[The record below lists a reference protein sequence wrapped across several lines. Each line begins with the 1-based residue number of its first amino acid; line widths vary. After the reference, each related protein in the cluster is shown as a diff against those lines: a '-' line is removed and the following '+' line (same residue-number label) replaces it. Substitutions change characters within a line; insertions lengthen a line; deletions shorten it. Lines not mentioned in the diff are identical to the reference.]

1 MNSKIFIISFL
12 SSLVSFVAVN
22 IYSYSKVVD
31 PMCSFPVEFGLPF
44 TLGTYG
50 GYFTTTHI
58 LWSGIIAN
66 GIVALCSSYILAWA
80 VVKIC
85 RSQNK
90 MR

>member
-12 SSLVSFVAVN
+12 NGLVSFVAVN
-22 IYSYSKVVD
+22 VYSYSKAVD

-50 GYFTTTHI
+50 GFVTTTHI

-66 GIVALCSSYILAWA
+66 GIVALCSSYILAWV
-80 VVKIC
+80 VVKIY